1 MFKQVVKCPGQ
12 DKYGGKV
19 FQLEVLHSTTND
31 ATTCHFEA
39 LKNMLMFLL
48 IPGIFKQKVQNHL
61 EVRLNPVNGGI
72 PPFHLHD
79 DATLSVFRNPV
90 FKIPINV

>member
-1 MFKQVVKCPGQ
+1 
-12 DKYGGKV
+12 
-19 FQLEVLHSTTND
+19 
-31 ATTCHFEA
+31 
-39 LKNMLMFLL
+39 MLMFLL